1 MNMQDVKEEVRDKL
15 NIEEVIGEY
24 VPLKRA
30 GRSFKGISPFTS
42 EKTPSF
48 IVTPDKNIW
57 YDFSS
62 DQGGDVFSFVMR
74 VEGLDFRSTLEL
86 LARKAGVDLSLY
98 DTSQH
103 RTIAKKKQRLLL
115 ALDLAANYF
124 QQTLIKNTHA
134 LEYIFKERK
143 FDKQTVKDF
152 RLGYAPEKGNGLTAI
167 LEKKGFSRSELKDAG
182 LISARGSD
190 MFRGRIMIP
199 LCDGQ
204 GQVIGFT
211 ARLLNNDK
219 HSPKYIN
226 TPQTLLYDKS
236 RNVFGLHQAKNAI
249 RQMDYAVITEGN
261 LDVVS
266 SHQVDI
272 KQVVATAGTAIT
284 ESHFKALSRLTENIR
299 LAFDGDRAGIAATE
313 RAIPIAQKVGVQLSI
328 ISLPGGAKDPDELIQ
343 EDVDKWQ
350 TAINDAAPVVDWV
363 LKAYAA
369 RCDLRTAE
377 GKRVFSSKALSVVDE
392 LQDSVE
398 KEHYIERI
406 AEYTNASTTAL
417 KDKMKTL
424 QTQNKRQTLRLKPI
438 KAQKVEPRQEGYQ
451 DNLLALSLIDH
462 DARELLK
469 KVSQDDFTNES
480 QKLLLSFLL
489 ENAQATIEETIP
501 KDLHKIDTYVKILL
515 LKADA
520 RYAAWSTQDRYLEAA
535 KLIRQVQNE
544 KIKEKKQELMQLLRE
559 SEEAGDE
566 KQSASLRGELNKII
580 KELGSA

>member
-30 GRSFKGISPFTS
+30 GRSFKGLSPFTS

-48 IVTPDKNIW
+48 VVTPDKNIW

-62 DQGGDVFSFVMR
+62 DQGGDVFSFVMK
-74 VEGLDFRSTLEL
+74 VEGLDFRSSLEL

-103 RTIAKKKQRLLL
+103 RTIAKKKQRLLAALNL
-115 ALDLAANYF
+115 ATQYY
-124 QQTLIKNTHA
+124 QQTLVKNKHA
-134 LEYIFKERK
+134 LEYLFKKRG
-143 FDKQTVKDF
+143 FDKQTVQDF
-152 RLGYAPEKGNGLTAI
+152 RLGYAPENGNGLTVI

-211 ARLLNNDK
+211 ARLLSNNK
-219 HSPKYIN
+219 NAPKYIN

-236 RNVFGLHQAKNAI
+236 RHVFGLHQAKNAI
-249 RQMDYAVITEGN
+249 RQADYAVITEGN

-266 SHQVDI
+266 SHQVDVR
-272 KQVVATAGTAIT
+272 QVVATAGTAIT
-284 ESHFKALSRLTENIR
+284 EYHFKALSRLTENIR

-313 RAIPIAQKVGVQLSI
+313 RAIPIAQKVGVQLNI
-328 ISLPGGAKDPDELIQ
+328 ISLPDGAKDPDELIQ
-343 EDVDKWQ
+343 DDADKWQ
-350 TAINDAAPVVDWV
+350 IAINDAAPVVDWV
-363 LKAYAA
+363 LQAYAT
-369 RCDLRTAE
+369 RCDLKTAE
-377 GKRVFSSKALSVVDE
+377 GKRVFSSKALSVVGE

-398 KEHYIERI
+398 QEHYIEKI
-406 AEYTNASTTAL
+406 AEYTNASTAAL
-417 KDKMKTL
+417 KDKMKTI
-424 QTQNKRQTLRLKPI
+424 QTQKKNQTLRLKPI

-469 KVSQDDFTNES
+469 KVSQDDFTNDG
-480 QKLLLSFLL
+480 QKLLLGFLL
-489 ENAQATIEETIP
+489 ENPHSIFEENVP
-501 KDLHKIDTYVKILL
+501 EHLHKIDTYVKILL

-544 KIKEKKQELMQLLRE
+544 KIKERKQVLMQSLRE

-566 KQSASLRGELNKII
+566 KKSATLRSELNKII